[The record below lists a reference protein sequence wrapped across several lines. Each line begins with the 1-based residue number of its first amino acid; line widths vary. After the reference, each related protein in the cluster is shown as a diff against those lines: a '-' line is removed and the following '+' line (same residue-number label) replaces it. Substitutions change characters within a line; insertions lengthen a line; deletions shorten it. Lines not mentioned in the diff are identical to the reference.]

1 MNAIEKIVEEIIEKG
16 KQDTDKWK
24 EERIREINASFEIE
38 KEAIM
43 LEEVKQIEKN
53 QKNLTR
59 SFNQKRNRQQLE
71 LRQSL
76 LNEKQVYLEKL
87 FSEVVARMN
96 NWSIKTFQ
104 LFVKQIIIDLPLQGE
119 IHVYLGEFSKEKIT
133 QQWFLNQRNEKQQF
147 ILCDKVIF
155 GEGGLIFSKNG
166 VEYNC
171 FFSSLIEEIKKSES
185 FVVAEKLFQTEAQNE
200 DIRI

>member
-53 QKNLTR
+53 QKNLTL

-71 LRQSL
+71 LRQGL
-76 LNEKQVYLEKL
+76 LNEKQVYLEQL

-96 NWSIKTFQ
+96 NWSIETFQ

-119 IHVYLGEFSKEKIT
+119 IQVYLGEFSKGKIT
-133 QQWFLNQRNEKQQF
+133 QQWFLDQRNEKQQF
-147 ILCDKVIF
+147 ILCDKAIS
-155 GEGGLIFSKNG
+155 GEGGLLFSKNG

-171 FFSSLIEEIKKSES
+171 LFSSLIEEIKKSES